1 MSASAAVWYMLAG
14 LAIWSATRAL
24 HRALIVRR
32 SRTWKLAVTVAG
44 FGLGVGPALDGRI
57 VGYLLVAAGGLASAS
72 LLADVGHD
80 RGWPAPRVRRSPR
93 SSTVAAPPSVGAVTE
108 LDQAA
113 LDQVHLRTSY
123 ARLEYAARSRDMGE
137 QWSAARE
144 ISATA
149 GRISDALAVVIH
161 ERSLLERPR

>member
-1 MSASAAVWYMLAG
+1 
-14 LAIWSATRAL
+14 
-24 HRALIVRR
+24 
-32 SRTWKLAVTVAG
+32 
-44 FGLGVGPALDGRI
+44 
-57 VGYLLVAAGGLASAS
+57 
-72 LLADVGHD
+72 
-80 RGWPAPRVRRSPR
+80 
-93 SSTVAAPPSVGAVTE
+93 

-123 ARLEYAARSRDMGE
+123 ARLEHAARSRDLGE

-149 GRISDALAVVIH
+149 GRLSDALAVVIH

>member
-1 MSASAAVWYMLAG
+1 MSTSTGVAYVLAG
-14 LAIWSATRAL
+14 LATWSSARVL
-24 HRALIVRR
+24 HRALIARR
-32 SRTWKLAVTVAG
+32 SRTWKVALTVAG

-72 LLADVGHD
+72 LLADVGHH
-80 RGWPAPRVRRSPR
+80 RGWPTPRGRRFPR
-93 SSTVAAPPSVGAVTE
+93 SSTVAAPPSIGAVTE

-123 ARLEYAARSRDMGE
+123 ARLEHAARSRDIGE

-149 GRISDALAVVIH
+149 GRLSDALAVVIH